1 MNPIQMM
8 LAAVGGVAPDPALG
22 LKLSDYFIF
31 DEEVTGSAAAA
42 IEFQSNGTLTF
53 TGNDTPAEPSDE
65 WFNPHAG
72 FSDGNLYEVAFTVLV
87 SGSSPDSGAALG
99 VYATLTSERAWAIT
113 QGGSGTNNGV
123 WTFRI
128 REIADPTGNFV
139 DATMTMK
146 ADVD

>member
-8 LAAVGGVAPDPALG
+8 LAATGGEPPVFTG

-31 DEEVTGSAAAA
+31 DEQVVGGSAAA

-65 WFNPHAG
+65 WFDPHAG